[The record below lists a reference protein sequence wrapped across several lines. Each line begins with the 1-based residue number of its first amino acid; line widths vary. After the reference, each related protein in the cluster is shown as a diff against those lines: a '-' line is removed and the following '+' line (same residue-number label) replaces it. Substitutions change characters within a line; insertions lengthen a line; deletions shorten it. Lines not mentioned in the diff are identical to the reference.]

1 MLEIVDFYSGVNCL
15 ICTEKIHAIMLKNK
29 KSKPIILL
37 RDKQKENQPESLKSD
52 DSKRGNE
59 TGGKKCCFHRSAPL
73 ELVYPLNQMHVIKVK
88 LKKIMSLWAR

>member
-73 ELVYPLNQMHVIKVK
+73 RV
-88 LKKIMSLWAR
+88 SLSFKSDACDKSKT